1 MVRLAA
7 KKIRQKLQREAAR
20 LQEQADA
27 LLAMEEDEEVLFKR
41 PAAST
46 DTPPGSRADSPDR
59 EVEDDREV
67 KDYTTVLEMVKAVR
81 DRLTALVLDN
91 TNIRAACDELRR
103 QCHSQGVAFGDLSR
117 LVSQTR
123 ADQEETRAYA
133 REETGPHPSIRPE
146 LLDARGNLRARDIGI
161 TWQDGDT
168 FLHGV
173 RITGQNDDMEDNRRR
188 PATAAPY
195 PPCQEELENARRQ
208 PAMSTPY
215 QQSHEHPPSGMSTPG
230 FPRPVCIEM
239 SDTPAHHFA
248 VPRQEGRPA
257 HRPAAPIQRFNSKSI
272 GWPAWF
278 RHFRAVA
285 DVQGWDKDQRALQM
299 VSYLDEKA
307 MNVAQELS
315 DRELYDYDALVGLL
329 SARFDPASRVSAS
342 RSRFHGRTRRHQEDA
357 DTYADSIT
365 ELCRLGYPQSSPELR
380 QELISEQFVR
390 GQSDPELKKYMW
402 VAMEEDEEVLFK
414 RPAAST
420 DTPPGSRADSPD
432 REVEDDREVKD
443 YTTVLE
449 MVKAVRDRLTA
460 LVLDNTNIRA
470 ACDELCRQC
479 HSQGVAFGD
488 LSRLVSQTRADQEET
503 RACAREETGPHP
515 SIRPELLDA
524 RGNLRARDIGITW
537 QDGDTFL
544 HGVRITGQ
552 NDDMEDN
559 RRRPATAAPYPPC
572 QEELENARR
581 QPAMSTPYQQSH
593 EHPPSGMST
602 PGFPRPV
609 CIEMS
614 DTPAHHFA
622 IPRQEGRP
630 AHRPAAPI
638 QRFNSKSIGWPAW
651 FRHFR
656 AVADV
661 QGWDKDQRAL
671 QMVSYLDEK
680 AMNVAQELS
689 DRELYDY
696 DALVGLLS
704 ARFDPASRVSAS
716 RSRFHGR
723 TRRHQEDADT
733 YADSIT
739 ELCRLGYPQSS
750 PELRQELISE
760 QFVRGQSDPEL
771 KKYLWVVIRT
781 QKDKKLQ
788 TLIEVCTDFASL
800 SHTTSVHRPAEQ
812 VFALEE
818 EDDQEEEMFAV
829 VDRQQWNTQRAAEPP
844 LSPELQQMFALAR
857 RMGYEMRPIAR
868 RFDAPRQTPG
878 PRSSPNR
885 DYRAPFRPRDYS
897 RTKCFSC
904 GQLGHTQVRCPKP
917 DSSLP
922 FRPSGWVD
930 RSDGPQRNS
939 GGPPQGNE
947 I

>member
-1 MVRLAA
+1 MVMVRSAI
-7 KKIRQKLQREAAR
+7 KKIRRKSQREAAR
-20 LQEQADA
+20 LQRQADA
-27 LLAMEEDEEVLFKR
+27 VRAMEEEEEIHFKR
-41 PAAST
+41 SETVP
-46 DTPPGSRADSPDR
+46 DTPRVSRSNTPDP
-59 EVEDDREV
+59 EDGDDRGA
-67 KDYTTVLEMVKAVR
+67 KDYTAVLEMVKTVR

-117 LVSQTR
+117 LVKQSR
-123 ADQEETRAYA
+123 EDQEETRAYSH
-133 REETGPHPSIRPE
+133 EGTGPHPRIRPE
-146 LLDARGNLRARDIGI
+146 LLDGGGNLRAQDIGI

-173 RITGQNDDMEDNRRR
+173 RITGQRDDMEDNRRR

-195 PPCQEELENARRQ
+195 PPCPEELENARRQ

-215 QQSHEHPPSGMSTPG
+215 HQSHEHPPGGMSTPG

-248 VPRQEGRPA
+248 G
-257 HRPAAPIQRFNSKSI
+257 
-272 GWPAWF
+272 
-278 RHFRAVA
+278 
-285 DVQGWDKDQRALQM
+285 
-299 VSYLDEKA
+299 
-307 MNVAQELS
+307 
-315 DRELYDYDALVGLL
+315 
-329 SARFDPASRVSAS
+329 
-342 RSRFHGRTRRHQEDA
+342 
-357 DTYADSIT
+357 
-365 ELCRLGYPQSSPELR
+365 
-380 QELISEQFVR
+380 
-390 GQSDPELKKYMW
+390 
-402 VAMEEDEEVLFK
+402 
-414 RPAAST
+414 
-420 DTPPGSRADSPD
+420 
-432 REVEDDREVKD
+432 
-443 YTTVLE
+443 
-449 MVKAVRDRLTA
+449 
-460 LVLDNTNIRA
+460 
-470 ACDELCRQC
+470 
-479 HSQGVAFGD
+479 
-488 LSRLVSQTRADQEET
+488 
-503 RACAREETGPHP
+503 
-515 SIRPELLDA
+515 
-524 RGNLRARDIGITW
+524 
-537 QDGDTFL
+537 
-544 HGVRITGQ
+544 
-552 NDDMEDN
+552 
-559 RRRPATAAPYPPC
+559 
-572 QEELENARR
+572 
-581 QPAMSTPYQQSH
+581 
-593 EHPPSGMST
+593 
-602 PGFPRPV
+602 
-609 CIEMS
+609 
-614 DTPAHHFA
+614 
-622 IPRQEGRP
+622 PRQEGRP

-800 SHTTSVHRPAEQ
+800 SHTTSVHRSAEQ

-818 EDDQEEEMFAV
+818 EDDREEEMFAV

-844 LSPELQQMFALAR
+844 LSPELQQMFALAG

-868 RFDAPRQTPG
+868 RFDAPRQTPS
-878 PRSSPNR
+878 PRSSPSK